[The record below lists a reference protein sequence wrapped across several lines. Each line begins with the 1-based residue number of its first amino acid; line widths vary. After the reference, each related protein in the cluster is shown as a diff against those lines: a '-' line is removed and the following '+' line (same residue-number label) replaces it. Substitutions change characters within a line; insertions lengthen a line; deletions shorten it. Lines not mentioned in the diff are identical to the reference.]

1 MDDVSTDRPSWASFF
16 AWPMIGAALS
26 LSVLGAMTIGVFVF
40 PFAIAGLFALRKW
53 GGNQKS
59 SVGLISG
66 AGLPVLYVAYLNRQG
81 PGMVCGSYKNGGG
94 YCTQEYSPWP
104 FLIVGA
110 ILVALGVVLF
120 IRLRNQTE
128 HIVVQRGSEGKTS

>member
-1 MDDVSTDRPSWASFF
+1 MDVVNASKPSWTSFF
-16 AWPMIGAALS
+16 AWAIVGAALS
-26 LSVLGAMTIGVFVF
+26 LSVLGAMTIGLFIL

-66 AGLPVLYVAYLNRQG
+66 AGLPVLYIAFLNRQG

-94 YCTQEYSPWP
+94 YCTEEWSPWP
-104 FLIVGA
+104 FIFVGA
-110 ILVALGVVLF
+110 ILVILGVVLF
-120 IRLRNQTE
+120 IRRRSQA
-128 HIVVQRGSEGKTS
+128 QDGKME

>member
-1 MDDVSTDRPSWASFF
+1 MDAVSTGKPSWPSFF
-16 AWPMIGAALS
+16 AWPIIGAALS
-26 LSVLGAMTIGVFVF
+26 LSVLGAMTIGLFIL

-94 YCTQEYSPWP
+94 YCMQEYSPWP
-104 FLIVGA
+104 FLLVGA
-110 ILVALGVVLF
+110 ILVILGVVLF
-120 IRLRNQTE
+120 IRLRSQGE
-128 HIVVQRGSEGKTS
+128 DGKVE